1 MRILAIDSSSMVAT
15 VAVVTDG
22 VLTAEYTI
30 NHKKT
35 HSQTLLPMID
45 EIKKNIDL
53 DMNTVDAIAIAGG
66 PGSYTGLRIGSATA
80 KGFGLALNIP
90 IINIPTMDALAY
102 NLFSSSFVICP
113 IMDARR
119 EQVYTGIYKFNGTT
133 MEVIKPQCIMMIR
146 DLVKELNNMSQ
157 AVMFNGDGVD
167 AYKDIIEEEMT
178 TEHYYAPAS
187 VNRAKASSL
196 ASLAEIYYKEGK
208 TETAAEHAPEYLRL
222 SQAERELK
230 EKMQEIIYRLMSEGD
245 IKQVAAIEKEIFSLP
260 WSEKSFLDSL
270 KNENTVYIVAEIKD
284 EIVAYCGAYISF
296 EEAGISNVAVK
307 KNFRRKNV
315 AENMLNKLFY
325 ECGKKGVS
333 DITLEVRETNVP
345 AISLYEKLGFEEAGI
360 RKNFYEKPVENALI
374 MWKHD

>member
-35 HSQTLLPMID
+35 HSQTLLP
-45 EIKKNIDL
+45 
-53 DMNTVDAIAIAGG
+53 TVDAIAIAGG

-230 EKMQEIIYRLMSEGD
+230 EKMER
-245 IKQVAAIEKEIFSLP
+245 
-260 WSEKSFLDSL
+260 
-270 KNENTVYIVAEIKD
+270 TKD
-284 EIVAYCGAYISF
+284 
-296 EEAGISNVAVK
+296 AGN
-307 KNFRRKNV
+307 N
-315 AENMLNKLFY
+315 L
-325 ECGKKGVS
+325 
-333 DITLEVRETNVP
+333 
-345 AISLYEKLGFEEAGI
+345 
-360 RKNFYEKPVENALI
+360 
-374 MWKHD
+374 

>member
-133 MEVIKPQCIMMIR
+133 MEVIKP
-146 DLVKELNNMSQ
+146 LNNMSQ

-230 EKMQEIIYRLMSEGD
+230 EKMER
-245 IKQVAAIEKEIFSLP
+245 
-260 WSEKSFLDSL
+260 
-270 KNENTVYIVAEIKD
+270 TKD
-284 EIVAYCGAYISF
+284 
-296 EEAGISNVAVK
+296 AGN
-307 KNFRRKNV
+307 N
-315 AENMLNKLFY
+315 L
-325 ECGKKGVS
+325 
-333 DITLEVRETNVP
+333 
-345 AISLYEKLGFEEAGI
+345 
-360 RKNFYEKPVENALI
+360 
-374 MWKHD
+374 

>member
-1 MRILAIDSSSMVAT
+1 MRILAIDSSAMVAT
-15 VAVVTDG
+15 VAVTTDG
-22 VLTAEYTI
+22 VLNAEYTI

-146 DLVKELNNMSQ
+146 DLVKELNNKSVDELNNEATAKRYKLFRFQRDVVRERRM
-157 AVMFNGDGVD
+157 VRKDKYIYFIDGNTLLGN
-167 AYKDIIEEEMT
+167 KDIYEC
-178 TEHYYAPAS
+178 S
-187 VNRAKASSL
+187 VDGIHLTDLGFYRMANNL
-196 ASLAEIYYKEGK
+196 YK
-208 TETAAEHAPEYLRL
+208 
-222 SQAERELK
+222 ELK
-230 EKMQEIIYRLMSEGD
+230 E
-245 IKQVAAIEKEIFSLP
+245 IF
-260 WSEKSFLDSL
+260 KI
-270 KNENTVYIVAEIKD
+270 NEECNNKH
-284 EIVAYCGAYISF
+284 
-296 EEAGISNVAVK
+296 K
-307 KNFRRKNV
+307 KR
-315 AENMLNKLFY
+315 
-325 ECGKKGVS
+325 
-333 DITLEVRETNVP
+333 
-345 AISLYEKLGFEEAGI
+345 
-360 RKNFYEKPVENALI
+360 
-374 MWKHD
+374 